1 MGKAAFIFPGQ
12 GAQYVGMGKDFYER
26 FSVSREVFDEAD
38 ESLNMGLSSLCF
50 EGDEDE
56 LKKTENTQPA
66 ILTTSIA
73 ILRAVEKMG
82 IDCDY
87 TAGLSLG
94 EYSSLVKAES
104 ISFSDAV
111 KVVKKR
117 GKYMQEAVPEGKGGM
132 AAILGLDKEGV
143 LKAIEESRQYGVV
156 EVANYNS
163 PEQIVI
169 SGEIRPLNVACDK
182 AKKLGAKKAVILRV
196 SAPFHC
202 KLLEPAGEKLKDELK
217 NIDIFP
223 LKKEVIA
230 NVDAKPVKRESII
243 PNLIKQVSSPVLW
256 TDTISFMLKE
266 GTDTFVEMGPG
277 KSLTGFVKRIA
288 KYENVEANAYNVSNI
303 EEYNELCDFF
313 NKRRY

>member
-182 AKKLGAKKAVILRV
+182 AKKTW
-196 SAPFHC
+196 S
-202 KLLEPAGEKLKDELK
+202 
-217 NIDIFP
+217 
-223 LKKEVIA
+223 
-230 NVDAKPVKRESII
+230 
-243 PNLIKQVSSPVLW
+243 
-256 TDTISFMLKE
+256 
-266 GTDTFVEMGPG
+266 
-277 KSLTGFVKRIA
+277 
-288 KYENVEANAYNVSNI
+288 
-303 EEYNELCDFF
+303 
-313 NKRRY
+313 